1 FPVEHDLSTALAR
14 KPIAVIISNPSSLHM
29 NVALAAARAGAHLLI
44 EKPLSHDLNSVAT
57 LEHLVAAQ
65 RLVAQVGFQ
74 FRFNPGLRQI
84 KTWIDSGAIGRPVS
98 AQVHWGEY
106 LPGMHPWE
114 DYRLGYAARSDLGGG
129 VLLTLSHPFDYLR
142 WLLGDVSHVSAI
154 EASHD

>member
-1 FPVEHDLSTALAR
+1 MTCDAHCDREILIAGLGSVGRRHLRNLLALGHTRICLFRTGRSTLPDSDLTGFPVEHDLSTALAR

-74 FRFNPGLRQI
+74 FRFNPG
-84 KTWIDSGAIGRPVS
+84 
-98 AQVHWGEY
+98 
-106 LPGMHPWE
+106 
-114 DYRLGYAARSDLGGG
+114 
-129 VLLTLSHPFDYLR
+129 
-142 WLLGDVSHVSAI
+142 
-154 EASHD
+154 